1 MEYPGQF
8 IQESAMGTIGGL
20 RRSLKQNKRTLSLNP
35 MPDGTCRT
43 LKAVYFKTGR
53 VNFQYHNDW
62 GTTGA
67 MVVYETV

>member
-1 MEYPGQF
+1 MEIRKINVSP
-8 IQESAMGTIGGL
+8 
-20 RRSLKQNKRTLSLNP
+20 LNP

-53 VNFQYHNDW
+53 INFQYHNDW

-67 MVVYETV
+67 AVVYETD